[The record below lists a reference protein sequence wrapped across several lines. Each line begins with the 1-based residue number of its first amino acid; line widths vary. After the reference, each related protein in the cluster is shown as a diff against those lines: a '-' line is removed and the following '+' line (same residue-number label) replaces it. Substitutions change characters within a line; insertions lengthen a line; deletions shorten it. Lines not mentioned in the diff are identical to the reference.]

1 MTFKY
6 TYLLLQLLFSNLL
19 QDSLVVI
26 RESMIIISI
35 FCMHI
40 PKAKFSGLCLCRA
53 TLSGHVMAHWQC
65 MRSIGGG
72 KVLDDNI
79 ALSYDVVFIS
89 STRQSVGKP
98 RHRINKCVSEI
109 PVTATV
115 IVSRFES

>member
-1 MTFKY
+1 MS
-6 TYLLLQLLFSNLL
+6 SNTLRPRDGTL
-19 QDSLVVI
+19 A
-26 RESMIIISI
+26 
-35 FCMHI
+35 MH
-40 PKAKFSGLCLCRA
+40 ALHR
-53 TLSGHVMAHWQC
+53 
-65 MRSIGGG
+65 GG